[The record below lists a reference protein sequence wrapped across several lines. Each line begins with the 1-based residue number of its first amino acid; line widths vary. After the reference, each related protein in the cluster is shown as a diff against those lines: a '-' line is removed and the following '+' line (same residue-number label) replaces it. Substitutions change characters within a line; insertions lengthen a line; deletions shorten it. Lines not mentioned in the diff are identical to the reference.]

1 MVGKQLHYLLL
12 LTISSY
18 NPVELTLFLFQYI
31 WNANEMY
38 LFKANMAYAM
48 RQYYLE
54 VNKTEVL
61 FT

>member
-1 MVGKQLHYLLL
+1 
-12 LTISSY
+12 
-18 NPVELTLFLFQYI
+18 LFLFQYV

-54 VNKTEVL
+54 VNKTAAL